1 MMCLDDLY
9 NEMIACDR
17 FELYEYYKI
26 LCNAYLYKLK
36 RLWDLSDESLRW
48 VNDNIG
54 IELQY
59 GWDYYIPMRM
69 MSTRH
74 GAKILFMSIAICRTE
89 NTPTFHRFG
98 MMRRKSQKKAN

>member
-9 NEMIACDR
+9 NEMIECDR

-59 GWDYYIPMRM
+59 GWDYYIPMRDIIFIVCNNV
-69 MSTRH
+69 SKKEYFE
-74 GAKILFMSIAICRTE
+74 KIYKQQGGQVYGEKNWRGI
-89 NTPTFHRFG
+89 
-98 MMRRKSQKKAN
+98 

>member
-59 GWDYYIPMRM
+59 GWDYCIPMRDIIFIVCNNV
-69 MSTRH
+69 SKKEYFE
-74 GAKILFMSIAICRTE
+74 KIYSQ
-89 NTPTFHRFG
+89 
-98 MMRRKSQKKAN
+98 RKSLGQ

>member
-26 LCNAYLYKLK
+26 LCDAYLYKLK

-59 GWDYYIPMRM
+59 GWDDYIPMRDIIFIVCNNV
-69 MSTRH
+69 SKKEYFE
-74 GAKILFMSIAICRTE
+74 KIYSQ
-89 NTPTFHRFG
+89 
-98 MMRRKSQKKAN
+98 RKSLGQ